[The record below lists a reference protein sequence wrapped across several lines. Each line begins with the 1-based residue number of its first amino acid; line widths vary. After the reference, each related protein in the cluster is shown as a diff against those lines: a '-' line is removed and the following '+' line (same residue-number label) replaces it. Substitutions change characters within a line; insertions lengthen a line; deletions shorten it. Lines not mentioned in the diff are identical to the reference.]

1 MAKKRRLL
9 KSKPYEFPNKKQ
21 TMSHVKPMK
30 KLIWHVTS
38 DNNDRKDRL
47 DMKSYPLTDHQ
58 HDALERIAEITGM
71 DCWFLLNYT
80 MNDKFEIFDLESDSD
95 LSTPIDFRDGIELLN
110 QGIDDIN
117 FLSSVQ
123 QIAYRQ
129 LLQDL
134 GIPA

>member
-1 MAKKRRLL
+1 
-9 KSKPYEFPNKKQ
+9 
-21 TMSHVKPMK
+21 
-30 KLIWHVTS
+30 
-38 DNNDRKDRL
+38 
-47 DMKSYPLTDHQ
+47 MKSYPLTDHQ

-110 QGIDDIN
+110 QGVDDID